1 MANGDTVVVV
11 HTIRNEAGVK
21 EVRAVFVLSIVRGV
35 RLGVLPKAEYR
46 ASPHT

>member
-21 EVRAVFVLSIVRGV
+21 EVRC
-35 RLGVLPKAEYR
+35 EYMHMYE
-46 ASPHT
+46 ALADTLQP

>member
-21 EVRAVFVLSIVRGV
+21 EVRC
-35 RLGVLPKAEYR
+35 EYMHIYEGIHIYG
-46 ASPHT
+46 ALADTLQP

>member
-21 EVRAVFVLSIVRGV
+21 EVRMHICTTRGA
-35 RLGVLPKAEYR
+35 LTFTLALTLAQPLPL
-46 ASPHT
+46 P

>member
-21 EVRAVFVLSIVRGV
+21 EVRIGCVETVECV
-35 RLGVLPKAEYR
+35 E
-46 ASPHT
+46 